1 MTAVGSVHR
10 GPGMMHRHP
19 TRRTSTR
26 VLTRPTAGA
35 SGPTIVPI
43 APRIRRC
50 LVGTQPC
57 APERS
62 RPRRGDPPSPEDG
75 KANARREALSPF
87 SFPSSSAKKVRRSLG
102 ASRPQAPRQSRPRK
116 GDTPSPVD
124 EKANGQVR
132 STTSFPHHPHRRRRF
147 AAPWEPATLKLRESR
162 PRKDKPSSAPQTRH
176 LPQRGFIPKPG
187 VAAHA
192 ATPGPPKNTHL
203 PQRGF
208 VRASRSAIHAS
219 PHAHP
224 QRPAILPPVCFAHRH
239 QKPAPPIPI
248 KIQNHPHP
256 IPKEYQNVA
265 KSRARP
271 DSSTP
276 GRMDANSTHPKK
288 KSRKAASLP
297 HPGGMSERS
306 RGSSEAIPPNPSIT
320 KFAS

>member
-132 STTSFPHHPHRRRRF
+132 SSSLISPSSTSAKKVRRSLGASHPQAQGISTKEGQTIISPADSPPSSKGIHSKARGCGARRYPGTPKKHPPTPTGFCTCEPLRHSRFPPRPPPTTSDPAARLLRTPPPKTRPPHPHQN
-147 AAPWEPATLKLRESR
+147 PEPPT
-162 PRKDKPSSAPQTRH
+162 
-176 LPQRGFIPKPG
+176 
-187 VAAHA
+187 
-192 ATPGPPKNTHL
+192 
-203 PQRGF
+203 
-208 VRASRSAIHAS
+208 
-219 PHAHP
+219 
-224 QRPAILPPVCFAHRH
+224 
-239 QKPAPPIPI
+239 
-248 KIQNHPHP
+248 PHP
-256 IPKEYQNVA
+256 ERIP
-265 KSRARP
+265 
-271 DSSTP
+271 
-276 GRMDANSTHPKK
+276 
-288 KSRKAASLP
+288 
-297 HPGGMSERS
+297 ERS
-306 RGSSEAIPPNPSIT
+306 QESSPP
-320 KFAS
+320 